1 MIFLH
6 IVLAIMAVG
15 LGATFAKS
23 VFSEQVSSD
32 GSIGLAVLCLLLS
45 TDILPELSLQMT
57 IRDLIKALRALVE
70 SSGHEGAG
78 PNRCAF
84 DTKGCSCGQIEKQ
97 RIALA
102 DANRLLREVK

>member
-32 GSIGLAVLCLLLS
+32 GSIGLAVLCLLL
-45 TDILPELSLQMT
+45 TLTFYLSYHY
-57 IRDLIKALRALVE
+57 K
-70 SSGHEGAG
+70 
-78 PNRCAF
+78 
-84 DTKGCSCGQIEKQ
+84 
-97 RIALA
+97 
-102 DANRLLREVK
+102 